1 MTSQKSSLPVCMG
14 KMRQAV
20 KDSILSWSD
29 DETRAKVAQIQIFI
43 ALPSILTL
51 LEEMGINV

>member
-1 MTSQKSSLPVCMG
+1 MG
-14 KMRQAV
+14 KIRQAV

-43 ALPSILTL
+43 ALPSILIL